1 MNALLH
7 GTAADCFWLAWIVTF
22 AAFNLA
28 QWRKPLSAILGRLC
42 LLAMTF
48 WSYALVIDL
57 APDPPTIPCTQ
68 GMTLLPHQSCTLRIE
83 ISIPHPDGSI

>member
-7 GTAADCFWLAWIVTF
+7 SPTVD
-22 AAFNLA
+22 AAFLA
-28 QWRKPLSAILGRLC
+28 ISVAAVVFTAPNWRQRFYLSLSVVW
-42 LLAMTF
+42 LLAVSY
-48 WSYALVIDL
+48 WSYQIVLDL